1 MKSRQRILGAFLCL
15 AMIGTAG
22 ASARHTN
29 LGALSNG
36 DFGIVGNAFVSA
48 QSFQDTI
55 QFSLSST
62 STISGLVTPVR
73 LINSTWSLS
82 NALGAITGGAL
93 TPGKY
98 TFADLAPGFYT
109 VSIFGTANSLS
120 GYAATY
126 RVAVAAVP
134 EIETWL
140 MLVIGFGLAGYQLH
154 RKQKAL
160 GQHALND
167 DAMSTA

>member
-1 MKSRQRILGAFLCL
+1 MKSKQLILGALLCL

-22 ASARHTN
+22 ASTKQTN

-36 DFGIVGNAFVSA
+36 DFGIVGNAFLSS

-55 QFSLSST
+55 HFSLSST
-62 STISGLVTPVR
+62 STISGLVTPIR
-73 LINSTWSLS
+73 LVNSTWSLS
-82 NALGAITGGAL
+82 SGAGAIASGAL
-93 TPGKY
+93 TFGKY

-109 VSIFGTANSLS
+109 VSIFGSAKSLS

-134 EIETWL
+134 ELETWL
-140 MLVIGFGLAGYQLH
+140 MLVIGFGLAAYQLH

-160 GQHALND
+160 GQQALND
-167 DAMSTA
+167 DALSSA